1 MSLQCRKN
9 VARFRLNRLVINR
22 LSVFSV
28 AGACPTKFFFFFI
41 LWGQLFLLHPLYI
54 GLFFFQIIFILF
66 SYTATLKER
75 KSSGSKDLAVFFAT
89 FLRHSA
95 SFTYTILIEFCEKSV
110 LKQKI
115 EPK

>member
-1 MSLQCRKN
+1 MSLDFGLI
-9 VARFRLNRLVINR
+9 VWLLIVYLFLVSLERVRRN
-22 LSVFSV
+22 
-28 AGACPTKFFFFFI
+28 FFFFLFYG
-41 LWGQLFLLHPLYI
+41 GQLFLLHPLYI
-54 GLFFFQIIFILF
+54 GLFFFQIIFLLF

-95 SFTYTILIEFCEKSV
+95 SFTYTILVEFCEKSV
-110 LKQKI
+110 FEQKI